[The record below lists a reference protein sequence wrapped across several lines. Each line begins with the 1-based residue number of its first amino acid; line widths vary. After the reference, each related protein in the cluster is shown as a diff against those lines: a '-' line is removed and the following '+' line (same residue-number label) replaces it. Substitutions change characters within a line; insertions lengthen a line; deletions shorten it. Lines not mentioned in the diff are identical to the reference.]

1 MLSPVLPRGQGG
13 KDFGPKL
20 PARRSRGILGKS
32 LTAPFSFF
40 GQKGTPTGPTTSQ
53 CPAGLSTWICW
64 AHSRV

>member
-1 MLSPVLPRGQGG
+1 MLSQVLPRGQGR

-20 PARRSRGILGKS
+20 PTRRSHGILGKS
-32 LTAPFSFF
+32 LMAPCSFF

-53 CPAGLSTWICW
+53 CKMGLSTWICW